1 MKMGRALCDEKG
13 SISNIVGLLTPKVA
27 SFNFD
32 FVKCFY
38 IMPIMVPGQS

>member
-1 MKMGRALCDEKG
+1 MKKE

-38 IMPIMVPGQS
+38 IMPITVLGQS